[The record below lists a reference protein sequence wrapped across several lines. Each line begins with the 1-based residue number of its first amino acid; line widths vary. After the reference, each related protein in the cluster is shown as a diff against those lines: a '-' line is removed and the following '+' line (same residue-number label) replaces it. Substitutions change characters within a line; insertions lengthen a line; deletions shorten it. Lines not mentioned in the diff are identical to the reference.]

1 MQRRRDAKRILVEL
15 SQGLSGNCHFISRSP
30 EFLIVN
36 APVITIVEG
45 FRWSGIDKCDRRGRI

>member
-15 SQGLSGNCHFISRSP
+15 SQGLNGNCHFISRSP

-36 APVITIVEG
+36 APVVTIV
-45 FRWSGIDKCDRRGRI
+45 